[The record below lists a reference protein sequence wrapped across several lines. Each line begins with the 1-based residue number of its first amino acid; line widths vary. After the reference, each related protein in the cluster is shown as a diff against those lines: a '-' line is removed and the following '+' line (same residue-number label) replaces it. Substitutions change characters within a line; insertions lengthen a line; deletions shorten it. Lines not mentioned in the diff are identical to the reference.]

1 MSIDRDD
8 TEFTVVI
15 NDQEQYSLWPTFQPV
30 PEGWREVGVRGDR
43 ATCLAHI
50 QNVWTDLRPKRWRE
64 ALVSR

>member
-1 MSIDRDD
+1 MSIDRED

-50 QNVWTDLRPKRWRE
+50 QKVWTDLRPKRWRE
-64 ALVSR
+64 ALASC